1 MDKRNLEKQRRILK
15 KKKRAKKR
23 RIANL
28 KFTVFLFVLLFGG
41 YQIVQAISI
50 RNNTIRDTIDED
62 KLAQMQIDN
71 ELEQDRQNSDNSIVD
86 NNSEPDEII
95 INQNDDLRE
104 NEIVIDEDK
113 MYDIDDGY
121 DYTAHSMLAVDL
133 SNDEIL
139 FAKNPND
146 MVLPASVAKLFVIDF
161 ATNYLN
167 LDDIVIPSY
176 EAINS
181 VKQGSSM
188 AYIAIQEYS
197 VENLYAAMMVPS
209 GNDAAYVIAE
219 ETGRVINP
227 NAESFDERITAFFTE
242 FDKYLQKNN
251 YTRTALYDPSGFD
264 YEATSSVMDIKRV
277 TENLLKNAWFRN
289 IISQESYSA
298 TLPYGGIQTWKNTNL
313 FLDYNDN
320 FYRPGVMGV
329 KTGTVGGTFNLD
341 ILYETNGREY
351 LIISLGSTTDYYRYS
366 DVEHLLQLID
376 NSIQ

>member
-1 MDKRNLEKQRRILK
+1 MDKRDLEKQKKILR

-23 RIANL
+23 RLANI
-28 KFTVFLFVLLFGG
+28 KFTLFIFVLLFGVF
-41 YQIVQAISI
+41 QIIKGISNRVNAI
-50 RNNTIRDTIDED
+50 NED
-62 KLAQMQIDN
+62 KLVQI
-71 ELEQDRQNSDNSIVD
+71 
-86 NNSEPDEII
+86 
-95 INQNDDLRE
+95 QNDDLTVYESNASESDE
-104 NEIVIDEDK
+104 NIISENNDSRQNEFDIDENK
-113 MYDIDDGY
+113 SYDIDDGY

-133 SNDEIL
+133 SNDEIV

-146 MVLPASVAKLFVIDF
+146 KVLPASLAKLFVIDF
-161 ATNYLN
+161 ATNYLD

-209 GNDAAYVIAE
+209 GNDAAFVIAE
-219 ETGRVINP
+219 ETGRKINP
-227 NAESFDERITAFFTE
+227 NAESFDERLTAFFIE
-242 FDKYLQKNN
+242 FNKYLQKNN
-251 YTRTALYDPSGFD
+251 YTRTSIYDPSGFD

-277 TENLLKNAWFRN
+277 TENLLKNDWFRN
-289 IISQESYSA
+289 IIYQDSYSA

-313 FLDYNDN
+313 FLDYNGN

-329 KTGTVGGTFNLD
+329 KTGTVGGTYNLD
-341 ILYETNGREY
+341 ILYEGNGREY
-351 LIISLGSTTDYYRYS
+351 LIVSLGSTTEYYRYS

-376 NSIQ
+376 D